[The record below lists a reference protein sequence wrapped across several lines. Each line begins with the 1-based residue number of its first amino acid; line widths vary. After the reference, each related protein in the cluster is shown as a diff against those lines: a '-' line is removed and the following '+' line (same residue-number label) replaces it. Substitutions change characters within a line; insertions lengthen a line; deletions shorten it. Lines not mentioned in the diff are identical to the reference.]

1 MCAVFAPVS
10 SKVHNISSETSG
22 RLYKVF
28 KLLKK
33 VLNYED

>member
-1 MCAVFAPVS
+1 MHVENVCSVAPVS
-10 SKVHNISSETSG
+10 SKFQIISNETSG

-33 VLNYED
+33 F